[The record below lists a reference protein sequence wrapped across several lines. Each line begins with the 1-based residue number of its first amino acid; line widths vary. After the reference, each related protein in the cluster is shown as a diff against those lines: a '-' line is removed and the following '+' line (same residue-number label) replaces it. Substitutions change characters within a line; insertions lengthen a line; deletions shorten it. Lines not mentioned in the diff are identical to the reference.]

1 MDIEKIY
8 NETKNELEQLNTQ
21 QAVRLEKIKQLAG
34 EFGFVVDNTLTQK
47 VTAKKAELEKEHTQ
61 LETELESLVT
71 ELEKTYTNE

>member
-21 QAVRLEKIKQLAG
+21 QAVRLEKTKQLAG
-34 EFGFVVDNTLTQK
+34 EFGFAVDNTLTQK
-47 VTAKKAELEKEHTQ
+47 VTAKKAELEKEHAQ

-71 ELEKTYTNE
+71 ELEKTYE